1 MLLVFFCIARLTLTA
16 FSQIPSSKT
25 KYPWP
30 NATLQDQIFEN
41 FFNNKMLQNDVIKMN
56 QSFHEQLNLLNVDMQ
71 ELVRT
76 EVQKLN
82 NDLFS
87 IKETL
92 EQEIDE
98 VKIDLKDTRKHL
110 KEELNELHKHYNNL
124 KKHYD
129 GLKNFLE
136 ILLN

>member
-1 MLLVFFCIARLTLTA
+1 MSGFYPGFRVFG
-16 FSQIPSSKT
+16 
-25 KYPWP
+25 YP
-30 NATLQDQIFEN
+30 TTSL
-41 FFNNKMLQNDVIKMN
+41 
-56 QSFHEQLNLLNVDMQ
+56 
-71 ELVRT
+71 T

-110 KEELNELHKHYNNL
+110 KVELNELHKHYNNL

>member
-1 MLLVFFCIARLTLTA
+1 
-16 FSQIPSSKT
+16 
-25 KYPWP
+25 
-30 NATLQDQIFEN
+30 
-41 FFNNKMLQNDVIKMN
+41 MN